1 VITGLNKQ
9 LSAHFTPINN
19 LKVLVNAMKTITSL
33 FSEERNQL
41 QTDID
46 NTTNIEEIVKLVQN
60 RLDNLERIYIEKLNL
75 AQIRLASFFLDTLR
89 QSIATL
95 AAANYSQIAPTEQK
109 QFTNPGTK
117 FFSSR
122 LILKLLKGLI
132 YIGILGSL
140 FSLTKTTPGAWMAI
154 LLTSLLLGVEVVL
167 QLELNN
173 QQNSISSEL
182 LELPKPMLRVDSK
195 VFLDHL
201 GDALNTI
208 DLAVARVEEWN
219 KHEGD
224 LAIEELPE
232 LLNFLQRLMGASKL
246 DKPQMAYELAKLLPQ
261 ILMSQGINAQ
271 IYRPNVPHSD
281 RKFFD
286 FEPSIDP
293 DTKDHVTLTPAL
305 LKGDRLIRRGR
316 VIEPAYSSSR
326 E

>member
-1 VITGLNKQ
+1 MNNRFFISL
-9 LSAHFTPINN
+9 LINN
-19 LKVLVNAMKTITSL
+19 VKVLVNAMKTITSL

-41 QTDID
+41 QIDID
-46 NTTNIEEIVKLVQN
+46 NTIGIEQIVKLVQN

-75 AQIRLASFFLDTLR
+75 AQVRLASFFLDTLR

-95 AAANYSQIAPTEQK
+95 AAANYLQVAPTEQR
-109 QFTNPGTK
+109 QITNTGTK
-117 FFSSR
+117 LFSSR
-122 LILKLLKGLI
+122 FILKLLKGLI

-154 LLTSLLLGVEVVL
+154 LLTSLLIGLEIVL
-167 QLELNN
+167 QLESNN
-173 QQNSISSEL
+173 QQNNSISEGV
-182 LELPKPMLRVDSK
+182 LELPQPILRVDSK
-195 VFLDHL
+195 VFLDCL

-208 DLAVARVEEWN
+208 DLAVARVEQGN

-271 IYRPNVPHSD
+271 IYRSNSD
-281 RKFFD
+281 REYFD

-293 DTKDHVTLTPAL
+293 DTKEHVTLTPAL

-316 VIEPAYSSSR
+316 VIEPAYSSAR

>member
-1 VITGLNKQ
+1 
-9 LSAHFTPINN
+9 
-19 LKVLVNAMKTITSL
+19 MKTITSL

-41 QTDID
+41 QIDID
-46 NTTNIEEIVKLVQN
+46 NTIGIEQIVKLVQN

-75 AQIRLASFFLDTLR
+75 AQVRLASFFLDTLR

-95 AAANYSQIAPTEQK
+95 AAANYLQVAPTEQR
-109 QFTNPGTK
+109 QITNTGTK
-117 FFSSR
+117 LFSSR
-122 LILKLLKGLI
+122 FILKLLKGLI

-154 LLTSLLLGVEVVL
+154 LLTSLLIGLEIVL

-173 QQNSISSEL
+173 QQNNSISEGL
-182 LELPKPMLRVDSK
+182 LELPQPILRVDSK

-208 DLAVARVEEWN
+208 DLAVARVGESN

-271 IYRPNVPHSD
+271 IYRSNSD
-281 RKFFD
+281 REYFD

-293 DTKDHVTLTPAL
+293 DTKEHVTLTPAL

-316 VIEPAYSSSR
+316 VIEPAYSSAR

>member
-1 VITGLNKQ
+1 
-9 LSAHFTPINN
+9 
-19 LKVLVNAMKTITSL
+19 MKTITSL

-95 AAANYSQIAPTEQK
+95 AAANYSQIAPIEQT
-109 QFTNPGTK
+109 QFPNPSTNL
-117 FFSSR
+117 FSSR

-132 YIGILGSL
+132 YIGILSSL
-140 FSLTKTTPGAWMAI
+140 FSLTKTSPGAWMAI
-154 LLTSLLLGVEVVL
+154 LLTSILLGVEVVL
-167 QLELNN
+167 QLELRS
-173 QQNSISSEL
+173 QQNSMSSEL

-271 IYRPNVPHSD
+271 IYRPNDPHSD
-281 RKFFD
+281 RGYFD

-293 DTKDHVTLTPAL
+293 DTKEHVTLTPAL

-316 VIEPAYSSSR
+316 VIEPAYSSAT

>member
-1 VITGLNKQ
+1 MNKQ
-9 LSAHFTPINN
+9 VFISLLINN
-19 LKVLVNAMKTITSL
+19 VKVLVNAMKTITSL

-46 NTTNIEEIVKLVQN
+46 NTTNIEQIVKLVQN
-60 RLDNLERIYIEKLNL
+60 RLDHLERIYIEKLNL
-75 AQIRLASFFLDTLR
+75 AQVRLASFFLETLR
-89 QSIATL
+89 QSISTL
-95 AAANYSQIAPTEQK
+95 AAANYSQVAPTEQR
-109 QFTNPGTK
+109 QITNSGRK

-122 LILKLLKGLI
+122 LILKLLQSLI

-154 LLTSLLLGVEVVL
+154 LLTSLLIGVEIVL
-167 QLELNN
+167 QLDLNN
-173 QQNSISSEL
+173 QKNNSISEGL
-182 LELPKPMLRVDSK
+182 LELPQPILRVDSK
-195 VFLDHL
+195 IFLDHL

-208 DLAVARVEEWN
+208 DLAIARVEESN
-219 KHEGD
+219 KNEGD

-271 IYRPNVPHSD
+271 IYRSNDPHSD
-281 RKFFD
+281 RQYFD

-316 VIEPAYSSSR
+316 VIEPAYSSAR

>member
-1 VITGLNKQ
+1 
-9 LSAHFTPINN
+9 
-19 LKVLVNAMKTITSL
+19 MKTISSL

-60 RLDNLERIYIEKLNL
+60 RIDHLERIYIEKLNL
-75 AQIRLASFFLDTLR
+75 AQVRLANFFLDTLR

-95 AAANYSQIAPTEQK
+95 AAANYSQVAPTERK

-117 FFSSR
+117 FLPSK
-122 LILKLLKGLI
+122 LILKVLQGLI
-132 YIGILGSL
+132 YIGILSSL
-140 FSLTKTTPGAWMAI
+140 FSLTKNTPGAWMAI
-154 LLTSLLLGVEVVL
+154 LLTSILLGLEVVL
-167 QLELNN
+167 QLDLNN
-173 QQNSISSEL
+173 QQNNYMSLEV
-182 LELPKPMLRVDSK
+182 LELPQPLLRVDSK

-208 DLAVARVEEWN
+208 DLAVARVEESN
-219 KHEGD
+219 KHESD

-246 DKPQMAYELAKLLPQ
+246 DKPQMAHELAKLLPQ
-261 ILMSQGINAQ
+261 ILMSQGINTQ
-271 IYRPNVPHSD
+271 IYRPNDPDSD
-281 RKFFD
+281 RNYFD

-293 DTKDHVTLTPAL
+293 DTKDYVTLTPAL

>member
-1 VITGLNKQ
+1 
-9 LSAHFTPINN
+9 
-19 LKVLVNAMKTITSL
+19 MKTITSL

-41 QTDID
+41 QIDID
-46 NTTNIEEIVKLVQN
+46 NTIGIEQIVKLVQN

-75 AQIRLASFFLDTLR
+75 AQVRLASFFLDTLR

-95 AAANYSQIAPTEQK
+95 AAANYLQVAPTEQR
-109 QFTNPGTK
+109 QITNTGTK
-117 FFSSR
+117 LFSSR
-122 LILKLLKGLI
+122 FILKLLKGLI

-140 FSLTKTTPGAWMAI
+140 FSLTKTNPGAWMAI
-154 LLTSLLLGVEVVL
+154 LLTSLLIGLEIVL
-167 QLELNN
+167 QLESNK
-173 QQNSISSEL
+173 QQNNSISEGV
-182 LELPKPMLRVDSK
+182 LELPQPILRVDSK
-195 VFLDHL
+195 VFLNCL

-208 DLAVARVEEWN
+208 DLAVARVEEGN

-246 DKPQMAYELAKLLPQ
+246 DKPQMAHELAKLLPQ

-271 IYRPNVPHSD
+271 IYRSNSD
-281 RKFFD
+281 REYFD

-293 DTKDHVTLTPAL
+293 DTKEHVTLTPAL

-316 VIEPAYSSSR
+316 VIEPAYSSAR

>member
-1 VITGLNKQ
+1 
-9 LSAHFTPINN
+9 
-19 LKVLVNAMKTITSL
+19 MKTITSL
-33 FSEERNQL
+33 FNEERNQL
-41 QTDID
+41 QTEID
-46 NTTNIEEIVKLVQN
+46 NTTNIEQIVKLVQN
-60 RLDNLERIYIEKLNL
+60 RLDHLERIYIEKLNL
-75 AQIRLASFFLDTLR
+75 AQVRLASFFLDTLR

-95 AAANYSQIAPTEQK
+95 AAANYSQLAPIEQS
-109 QFTNPGTK
+109 QITNPATK
-117 FFSSR
+117 FFPNR
-122 LILKLLKGLI
+122 LILKLLQGLI
-132 YIGILGSL
+132 SIGILGSL
-140 FSLTKTTPGAWMAI
+140 FSLTKTTPGAWMVI
-154 LLTSLLLGVEVVL
+154 LLTSVLLGLEVVL
-167 QLELNN
+167 QLDLNN
-173 QQNSISSEL
+173 QHSMSQEL
-182 LELPKPMLRVDSK
+182 LELPQPILRVDSK

-208 DLAVARVEEWN
+208 DLAVARVEESN

-246 DKPQMAYELAKLLPQ
+246 DKPQMAHELAKLLPQ

-271 IYRPNVPHSD
+271 IYRQNDPHSD
-281 RKFFD
+281 REYFD

-305 LKGDRLIRRGR
+305 LKGDRLLRRGR

>member
-1 VITGLNKQ
+1 
-9 LSAHFTPINN
+9 
-19 LKVLVNAMKTITSL
+19 MKTITSL

-41 QTDID
+41 QIDID
-46 NTTNIEEIVKLVQN
+46 NTIGIEQIVKLVQN

-75 AQIRLASFFLDTLR
+75 AQVRLASFFLDTLR

-95 AAANYSQIAPTEQK
+95 AAANYVQVAPTEQW
-109 QFTNPGTK
+109 QITNTGTK
-117 FFSSR
+117 LFSSR
-122 LILKLLKGLI
+122 FILKLLKGLI

-154 LLTSLLLGVEVVL
+154 LLTSLLIGLEIVL
-167 QLELNN
+167 QLESNN
-173 QQNSISSEL
+173 QQNNSISEGV
-182 LELPKPMLRVDSK
+182 LELPQPILRVDSK
-195 VFLDHL
+195 VFLDCL

-208 DLAVARVEEWN
+208 DLAVARVEEGN

-271 IYRPNVPHSD
+271 IYRSNSD
-281 RKFFD
+281 REYFD

-293 DTKDHVTLTPAL
+293 DTKEHVTLTPAL

-316 VIEPAYSSSR
+316 VIEPAYSSAR

>member
-1 VITGLNKQ
+1 MKKRVFISL
-9 LSAHFTPINN
+9 LINN
-19 LKVLVNAMKTITSL
+19 VKVLVNAMKTITSL

-46 NTTNIEEIVKLVQN
+46 NTIGIEQIVKLVQN

-75 AQIRLASFFLDTLR
+75 AQVRLASFFLDTLR

-95 AAANYSQIAPTEQK
+95 AAANYLQVAPTEQR
-109 QFTNPGTK
+109 QITNTGTK
-117 FFSSR
+117 LFSSR
-122 LILKLLKGLI
+122 FILKLLKGLI

-154 LLTSLLLGVEVVL
+154 LLTSLLIGLEIVL
-167 QLELNN
+167 QLESNN
-173 QQNSISSEL
+173 QQNNSISEGV
-182 LELPKPMLRVDSK
+182 LELPQPILRVDSK

-208 DLAVARVEEWN
+208 DLAVARLEESN

-224 LAIEELPE
+224 IAIEELPE

-271 IYRPNVPHSD
+271 IYRSNSD
-281 RKFFD
+281 REYFD

-293 DTKDHVTLTPAL
+293 DTKEHVTLTPAL

>member
-1 VITGLNKQ
+1 MKKRVFISL
-9 LSAHFTPINN
+9 LINN
-19 LKVLVNAMKTITSL
+19 VKVLVNAMKTITSL

-46 NTTNIEEIVKLVQN
+46 NTIGIEQIVKLVQN

-75 AQIRLASFFLDTLR
+75 AQVRLASFFLDTLR

-95 AAANYSQIAPTEQK
+95 AAANYLQVAPNEQRQI
-109 QFTNPGTK
+109 TNTGTK
-117 FFSSR
+117 LFSSR
-122 LILKLLKGLI
+122 FILKLLKGII

-154 LLTSLLLGVEVVL
+154 LLTSLLIGLEIVL
-167 QLELNN
+167 QLESNN
-173 QQNSISSEL
+173 QQNNSISEGVL
-182 LELPKPMLRVDSK
+182 KLPQPILRVDSK

-208 DLAVARVEEWN
+208 DLAVARLEESN

-224 LAIEELPE
+224 IAIEELPE

-271 IYRPNVPHSD
+271 IYRSNSD
-281 RKFFD
+281 REYFD

-293 DTKDHVTLTPAL
+293 DTKEHVTLTPAL

>member
-1 VITGLNKQ
+1 
-9 LSAHFTPINN
+9 
-19 LKVLVNAMKTITSL
+19 MKTITSL

-46 NTTNIEEIVKLVQN
+46 NTTSIEEIIKLVQN

-75 AQIRLASFFLDTLR
+75 AQVRLASFFLDTLR
-89 QSIATL
+89 QSIAAL
-95 AAANYSQIAPTEQK
+95 AAANYSQLAPTEQR
-109 QFTNPGTK
+109 QFTNSGTK

-122 LILKLLKGLI
+122 LILKLLKALI

-154 LLTSLLLGVEVVL
+154 LLTSVLIGVEIVL
-167 QLELNN
+167 QLDLNN
-173 QQNSISSEL
+173 QQNSMSQEL
-182 LELPKPMLRVDSK
+182 LELPKPLLRVDSK
-195 VFLDHL
+195 IFLDHL

-219 KHEGD
+219 KHESD

-246 DKPQMAYELAKLLPQ
+246 DKPQMAHELAKLLPQ

-271 IYRPNVPHSD
+271 IYRPNDPHSD
-281 RKFFD
+281 RGYFD

-316 VIEPAYSSSR
+316 VIEPAYSSAR

>member
-1 VITGLNKQ
+1 
-9 LSAHFTPINN
+9 
-19 LKVLVNAMKTITSL
+19 MKTITSL
-33 FSEERNQL
+33 FSEERKQL

-46 NTTNIEEIVKLVQN
+46 NTTNIEQIVKLVQN
-60 RLDNLERIYIEKLNL
+60 RLDDLERIYIEKLNL
-75 AQIRLASFFLDTLR
+75 GQVRLASFFLDTLR

-95 AAANYSQIAPTEQK
+95 AATNYLQVAPTEQR
-109 QFTNPGTK
+109 QINNPATN
-117 FFSSR
+117 FFANR
-122 LILKLLKGLI
+122 LILKLLQGLI

-154 LLTSLLLGVEVVL
+154 LLASILLGLEVVL
-167 QLELNN
+167 QLDLNN
-173 QQNSISSEL
+173 QQNSLYEKL
-182 LELPKPMLRVDSK
+182 LELPQPILRVDSK

-208 DLAVARVEEWN
+208 DLAVARVEESN
-219 KHEGD
+219 KYEDD

-271 IYRPNVPHSD
+271 IYRANDPHSD
-281 RKFFD
+281 RGYFD

>member
-1 VITGLNKQ
+1 
-9 LSAHFTPINN
+9 
-19 LKVLVNAMKTITSL
+19 MKTITSL

-41 QTDID
+41 QIDID
-46 NTTNIEEIVKLVQN
+46 NTIGIEQIVKLVQN

-75 AQIRLASFFLDTLR
+75 AQVRLASFFLDMLR

-95 AAANYSQIAPTEQK
+95 AAANYLQVAPTEQR
-109 QFTNPGTK
+109 QITNSGTK

-140 FSLTKTTPGAWMAI
+140 FSLTKATPGAWMAI
-154 LLTSLLLGVEVVL
+154 LLTFLLIGLEIVL

-173 QQNSISSEL
+173 QQNNSISEGV
-182 LELPKPMLRVDSK
+182 LELPQPILRVDSK

-208 DLAVARVEEWN
+208 DLAVARLEESN

-232 LLNFLQRLMGASKL
+232 VLNFLQRLMGASKL

-271 IYRPNVPHSD
+271 IYRSNSD
-281 RKFFD
+281 REYFD

-293 DTKDHVTLTPAL
+293 DTKEHVTLTPAL

-316 VIEPAYSSSR
+316 VIEPAYSSAR